1 MTEETNWNTS
11 SLHGFVRL
19 PYLLFDVVAAH
30 VQDQEVVAQVADR
43 HTCTWREK
51 VGYN

>member
-19 PYLLFDVVAAH
+19 RYLLFDVIAAH
-30 VQDQEVVAQVADR
+30 VQDQEVVA
-43 HTCTWREK
+43 
-51 VGYN
+51 